1 MTTVAI
7 IGADGAG
14 KSTVCRKLLEDSSL
28 PLRYVYMGVN
38 LEASRRMLP
47 TTRLVLWLKQ
57 RRGRRPDAVFRSAAS
72 KGSEKTSF
80 AGNLKAL
87 LRFAFWAS
95 EEWYRQLIVWTHEI
109 RGETVVFDRHF
120 YADYYAYDVAPAD
133 DSPRTLA
140 SRLHGFMLGRLYP
153 KPDLFIL
160 LEAPPEELFRR
171 KPEASVEYLR
181 DRQEQYVRMGRTL
194 RAFRTVDATQPLDE
208 VVAEVESL
216 ITSHICNR

>member
-14 KSTVCRKLLEDSSL
+14 KSTVCGALLDESSL
-28 PLRYVYMGVN
+28 PLSYVYMGVN

-57 RRGRRPDAVFRSAAS
+57 RRGRRPDAVFRSATT
-72 KGSEKTSF
+72 KGSEKSSI
-80 AGNLKAL
+80 AGSLKAL

-95 EEWYRQLIVWTHEI
+95 EEWYRQIIVWAHEL
-109 RGETVVFDRHF
+109 RGKTVVFDRHF
-120 YADYYAYDVAPAD
+120 YADYFAYDVAPTD
-133 DSPRTLA
+133 NGPRSLA
-140 SRLHGFMLGRLYP
+140 SRLHGFMLRRLYP

-160 LEAPPEELFRR
+160 LQAPPEELFRR
-171 KPEASVEYLR
+171 KPEASVEYLY
-181 DRQEQYVRMGRTL
+181 DRQEEYLRMGRSL
-194 RAFRTVDATQPLDE
+194 PAFRVVDATQPLDE

-216 ITSHICNR
+216 ISSHISG

>member
-14 KSTVCRKLLEDSSL
+14 KSTVCSALVDGSSL
-28 PLRYVYMGVN
+28 PLTYVYMGVN

-57 RRGRRPDAVFRSAAS
+57 RRGRRPDAVFRSSATR
-72 KGSEKTSF
+72 GSEKPSVTSS
-80 AGNLKAL
+80 LKAL
-87 LRFAFWAS
+87 ARFVFWAS
-95 EEWYRQLIVWTHEI
+95 EEWYRQFIVWAHEI
-109 RGETVVFDRHF
+109 RGRTVVFDRHF
-120 YADYYAYDVAPAD
+120 YADYFAYDVAPED
-133 DSPRTLA
+133 PGPRSLA

-160 LEAPPEELFRR
+160 LHAPPEVLFRR
-171 KPEASVEYLR
+171 KPEASVEYLQ
-181 DRQEQYVRMGRTL
+181 DRQEQYQRMGRTL
-194 RAFRTVDATQPLDE
+194 PAFREVDATQPLDD

-216 ITSHICNR
+216 IAAHTSS

>member
-14 KSTVCRKLLEDSSL
+14 KSTVCSTLLGQSSL
-28 PLRYVYMGVN
+28 PLSYVYMGVN

-57 RRGRRPDAVFRSAAS
+57 QRGRRPDAVFRSAAT
-72 KGSEKTSF
+72 KDSEEPSV
-80 AGNLKAL
+80 AGALKAL
-87 LRFAFWAS
+87 LRFVFWAS
-95 EEWYRQLIVWTHEI
+95 EEWYRQFIVWAHEF
-109 RGETVVFDRHF
+109 RGKTVVFDRHF
-120 YADYYAYDVAPAD
+120 YADYFAYDVAPAD
-133 DSPRTLA
+133 DGPRSLA

-160 LEAPPEELFRR
+160 LQAPPEELFRR

-181 DRQEQYVRMGRTL
+181 DRQEQYQRMGRTL
-194 RAFRTVDATQPLDE
+194 PAFRVVDATQPLDD

-216 ITSHICNR
+216 IALHISG